1 MDAVTLPS
9 EDETTEAGPLVWPD
23 DEPRA
28 DAGLV
33 QLLRAA
39 VQEHRDSNTVRQP
52 IVAQLRQYMNQGR
65 DTIRYRF
72 EAGESDGA
80 VCVRANSDLMDRLI
94 MSLAEVTT
102 ADVFGNAGPTTA
114 ERFDLVAT
122 GGYGRREL
130 APFSDLDL
138 LFLLPYKRT
147 GRVEQIVEF
156 ILYTLW
162 DLGLKVGHAVRSP
175 GECMRQAKADSTIRT
190 TLLESRHLWGE
201 RHLFRQFWR
210 RYQKEIIAGNGAAF
224 VATKLAERDERHRRL
239 GDSRYLLEPNMKES
253 KGGLRDLHTLFWI
266 GRFLYDVDEFADL
279 ATKNVLVPEEVEHFL
294 RDRTFLWSVRCHLHY
309 FTGRAEDRLTFD
321 VQPELAKRM
330 GYTDAAGGVA
340 VERFMKHYF
349 RVAKDVG
356 DLTRILC
363 AALEAESKRG
373 PRFNLRQLGLR
384 KKREL
389 DGFRLDR
396 ERLTLRHPNQFKERP
411 IDMIRLFHSS
421 QRHGLD
427 IHPKALKAVTRSLSA
442 AARLRL
448 HPEANRLFLDILTG
462 GYDPEAT
469 LRRMNEAG
477 VLGRFIP
484 DFHRVV
490 AQMQFDMYHAY
501 TVDEHTLFALGI
513 LHRIETGALAQDLPL
528 ATRLVRQ
535 VASRRALFVA
545 LFLHDIAKGRGGN
558 HSKLGEQVAYR
569 LCPRLGLTPEET
581 DTVAWLVLN
590 HLAMSQ
596 TAFRRDLDDD
606 DTVQDFVELV
616 QSPER
621 LRLLLVLTTVDIRAV
636 GPGRWNNWRAA
647 LLGELYYRSL
657 DLLTGGL
664 AAEGRD
670 QRILAAQTDLRR
682 RLADWSDSDWD
693 WFQSLSYP
701 AYWLSFDPDTQAGHA
716 RLIAE
721 AEREGKPLTVQTR
734 IDPERTVTE
743 VTVYT
748 SDRAGLFA
756 KLTGALALGGANI
769 VEARIFTM
777 RNGKALDI
785 FAVQDAH
792 AGGPLEAP
800 EKLEKLPGLVAETLA
815 GRTDPAAELA
825 RRKPLQSSRVR
836 PFQVSPRVL
845 VDNSVSTTHT
855 VIEVNGRDRPGFLHD
870 IASTL
875 TKLNLQISSAK
886 IATYGHKVV
895 DVFYVKDIFGF
906 KVTHDSKLKDI
917 RNGIM
922 GVLQADGAA
931 GGTPGGTSG
940 PIVVPSSG
948 KPAFAVVEEK
958 QASRRYRGLRS

>member
-1 MDAVTLPS
+1 MDVGTLAVAEDADGITLPAMW
-9 EDETTEAGPLVWPD
+9 DQ
-23 DEPRA
+23 EPRA
-28 DAGLV
+28 DAGLTWT
-33 QLLRAA
+33 LRDLAQAHADATALRPPLVAA
-39 VQEHRDSNTVRQP
+39 
-52 IVAQLRQYMNQGR
+52 LRHYLGEGR
-65 DTIRYRF
+65 EMIRHRF
-72 EAGESDGA
+72 ETGEIDGA

-138 LFLLPYKRT
+138 LFLLPYKNT

-175 GECMRQAKADSTIRT
+175 GECIRQAKADSTIRT

-201 RHLFRQFWR
+201 QHLFRQFWR
-210 RYQKEIIAGNGAAF
+210 RYQKEIVAGNGAAF

-266 GRFLYDVDEFADL
+266 GRFLYDIDEFADL
-279 ATKNVLVPEEVEHFL
+279 ETKKVLLAEEVEHFL
-294 RDRTFLWSVRCHLHY
+294 RDRTFLWTVRCHLHY

-330 GYTDAAGGVA
+330 GYVEASGGVE

-356 DLTRILC
+356 DLTRIFC
-363 AALEAESKRG
+363 AALEAESKRA
-373 PRFNLRQLGLR
+373 PRFDLRQLGLV

-396 ERLTLRHPNQFKERP
+396 ERLTLRHPNQFREQP
-411 IDMIRLFHSS
+411 VDMIRLFHSA

-427 IHPKALKAVTRSLSA
+427 IHPQALKAVTRSLA
-442 AARLRL
+442 GAARMRR
-448 HPEANRLFLDILTG
+448 HPEANRLFLDILSG
-462 GYDPEAT
+462 GHDPEPT

-477 VLGRFIP
+477 VLGRFVP

-513 LHRIETGALAQDLPL
+513 LHRIETGALADELPL

-558 HSKLGEQVAYR
+558 HSRLGEQVAYR
-569 LCPRLGLTPEET
+569 LCPRFGLTPEET

-606 DTVQDFVELV
+606 RTVLDFVELV

-621 LRLLLVLTTVDIRAV
+621 LRLLLVLTTADIRAV

-647 LLGELYYRSL
+647 LLGELYFRSL

-664 AAEGRD
+664 ASDGRE
-670 QRILAAQTDLRR
+670 QRIQAAQADLRQK
-682 RLADWSDSDWD
+682 LADWSASDWE

-701 AYWLSFDPDTQAGHA
+701 AYWLSFDPETQAGHA
-716 RLIAE
+716 RLIAD
-721 AEREGKPLTVQTR
+721 AERANRALTVDTR
-734 IDPERTVTE
+734 IDPKRAVTE

-748 SDRAGLFA
+748 ADRAGLFA
-756 KLTGALALGGANI
+756 KLSGALALGGANI

-777 RNGKALDI
+777 RNGRALDV

-792 AGGPLEAP
+792 AGGPLETP
-800 EKLEKLPGLVAETLA
+800 EKLARLPTLVAETLD
-815 GRTDPAAELA
+815 GSLDPAIDLA
-825 RRKPLQSSRVR
+825 RRKPLQASRVR

-875 TKLNLQISSAK
+875 TRLNLQISSAK

-906 KVTHDSKLKDI
+906 KVNHESKLRDI
-917 RNGIM
+917 RVGIM
-922 GVLQADGAA
+922 GVLEAEDGAPPS
-931 GGTPGGTSG
+931 TH
-940 PIVVPSSG
+940 PIPR
-948 KPAFAVVEEK
+948 KPVFAVVEEK
-958 QASRRYRGLRS
+958 QASRRYRARRA